1 MVFKDATCCL
11 IYLLVKTIPVPVQQ
25 RIWKCKCNL
34 EKPGTSEVFYLD
46 DMTCSVFW
54 NIYQHFYLTCKLK
67 TKTNQKK
74 KKNEMR
80 KMTSIQKQ
88 QACYYTTAQ
97 RITTNKTFGW
107 IHCWW
112 CSWIL
117 VDCYN
122 NNKSFP
128 SISSALL
135 TVSVSPLRRRTK
147 KCGFPLVTLLTWLL
161 RTTNNFCLLFF
172 FKHKVVFVYLSI
184 LL

>member
-74 KKNEMR
+74 KKKWNEENDQYPET
-80 KMTSIQKQ
+80 TSLLLHNSTTDSNKQ
-88 QACYYTTAQ
+88 NI
-97 RITTNKTFGW
+97 R
-107 IHCWW
+107 
-112 CSWIL
+112 
-117 VDCYN
+117 VD
-122 NNKSFP
+122 S
-128 SISSALL
+128 LL
-135 TVSVSPLRRRTK
+135 MMFLNP
-147 KCGFPLVTLLTWLL
+147 CWLL
-161 RTTNNFCLLFF
+161 QQQ
-172 FKHKVVFVYLSI
+172 
-184 LL
+184 

>member
-1 MVFKDATCCL
+1 MLSHLPLGENHSGSSSTKNLKMQVQFRKARDFRSL
-11 IYLLVKTIPVPVQQ
+11 LLGWHDMFSILKYLSTLLFDKNQ
-25 RIWKCKCNL
+25 N
-34 EKPGTSEVFYLD
+34 KPK
-46 DMTCSVFW
+46 
-54 NIYQHFYLTCKLK
+54 Q
-67 TKTNQKK
+67 

-172 FKHKVVFVYLSI
+172 LKHKVVFVYSSI

>member
-1 MVFKDATCCL
+1 MLSHLPLGENHSGSSSTKNLKMQVLFRKARDFRS
-11 IYLLVKTIPVPVQQ
+11 LLLG
-25 RIWKCKCNL
+25 WH
-34 EKPGTSEVFYLD
+34 
-46 DMTCSVFW
+46 DMFS
-54 NIYQHFYLTCKLK
+54 ILKYQNFYLTCKLK
-67 TKTNQKK
+67 TKTNQNK

-135 TVSVSPLRRRTK
+135 TVSVSPLRTRTK
-147 KCGFPLVTLLTWLL
+147 KCRFPLVTLLTWLL
-161 RTTNNFCLLFF
+161 RTTNKFCLLFF
-172 FKHKVVFVYLSI
+172 
-184 LL
+184 

>member
-1 MVFKDATCCL
+1 
-11 IYLLVKTIPVPVQQ
+11 
-25 RIWKCKCNL
+25 
-34 EKPGTSEVFYLD
+34 
-46 DMTCSVFW
+46 MTCSVFW
-54 NIYQHFYLTCKLK
+54 NIYQNFYSTCKLK
-67 TKTNQKK
+67 TKPKQNKT
-74 KKNEMR
+74 KNEMR
-80 KMTSIQKQ
+80 KMASVQKQ

-117 VDCYN
+117 VDCFN

-135 TVSVSPLRRRTK
+135 TVSGSKLSTCTK

-161 RTTNNFCLLFF
+161 GQRIIFVYCGFF
-172 FKHKVVFVYLSI
+172 LIHKVVVCVFKYFSLNMLIKSLIVFR
-184 LL
+184 